1 MKKMRFLSV
10 MLCLALLASMLAAPA
25 LADDSTGSSAEGLV
39 INKTAVYNAETN
51 DYTITLEA
59 YATGSKVTTSV
70 SKDVPTD
77 IVLVLDQSGSMA
89 YRMGEYTY
97 KEYSSRKNS
106 DLYSKRYNGG
116 DAELC
121 YKLDDS
127 YVSVSVSK
135 TVSYTQLSTSL
146 VNYKKSGGGGMGRGN
161 GGSNSPEQST
171 ASSDCYMYYQDRLY
185 EKVGEEYKQVTL
197 TYEYGQFIYTFAD
210 GTSATIY
217 NSSSVPYN
225 DATFKTHAP
234 LYYASQDSASTVYT
248 YTYTVNGTTTTIT
261 TSTGKDS
268 KPDKTF
274 YLRTLD
280 SSKGDVRLDALM
292 SAAKNFANSV
302 ATKAAGADGISGT
315 ADDISHRIAVVGF
328 ASNTSTYNNTELL
341 TGVQISSGKWYGK
354 DPVNSSSY
362 TYYFPTDYPKN
373 GAQYGS
379 ITTEQYKNAF
389 QSMNTDAGK
398 KSVTSALDALT
409 AYGGTQT
416 DHGIDM
422 ANQIF
427 ENNPVPTGEKRNR
440 VVIVFT
446 DGIPTGNSAYYS
458 STVAEDAIKSANK
471 ARSTYGA
478 TVYAI
483 GIFGGADATK
493 AGSTGDNSTDA
504 DKGNYV
510 CQQISNNKGTPQ
522 TPSYYLS
529 ADNSASLNSIF
540 QQIAGQIESGGA
552 TNTTLGEETVIKDI
566 IAPQF
571 TVPENASD
579 IKLYTA
585 ACNGKTEG
593 GDLKFAGRENATG
606 VTASIAKDDATVS
619 VTGFNFSE
627 NWCGAETSDGT
638 VTGYHGEKLIIEFTV
653 KAKDAFLGGN
663 DVFTNTTAGVYE
675 NAAATEPV
683 ATFNRPQVN
692 VPIKNVTVTAQD
704 KNVYLLG
711 SLTGA
716 QIKDGTKITSGNVD
730 ITDPSKLEAWQTEY
744 ADVTITY
751 TDASGNTVTDLKDLK
766 DDVTYTITA
775 SVTPKTS
782 AADAESNEG
791 TKAETKDG
799 SKEQKIYVFK
809 PELTFEDGQVDY
821 MSVIGSTT
829 YKYNGADKSYDSEN
843 YVSTETQWKH
853 GDTLSTD
860 TGVTMIGTAPTLNM
874 TYAPTDGVDASNK
887 VTATDYVPVQ
897 VDVAINGTNVTD
909 NTTFLHDTCSVDGC
923 QWDDVTKTGK
933 GNPAFLLHVEN
944 VCADLTITKV
954 ASDVAADP
962 GQSFL
967 FTITGPNNYKNEVI
981 IVGNGSVTI
990 KDLQIGE
997 YTVTEDT
1004 SWSWRYTPKENGKSI
1019 ALVANQ
1025 KNEVVIENER
1035 TDDKW
1040 LDGNTHAENVFK
1052 STEIEKNPTWAT
1064 N

>member
-25 LADDSTGSSAEGLV
+25 LADDSTGSSAEGLI
-39 INKTAVYNAETN
+39 INKTAVYNAETD

-77 IVLVLDQSGSMA
+77 IILVLDQSSSMEDSMKTTTHDA
-89 YRMGEYTY
+89 YG
-97 KEYSSRKNS
+97 KEYSHSAQNQNLYKYRHS
-106 DLYSKRYNGG
+106 DDNTSNQNLW
-116 DAELC
+116 
-121 YKLDDS
+121 YKLDEEK
-127 YVSVSVSK
+127 YVSVSVQTSADYSPVG
-135 TVSYTQLSTSL
+135 TVNNIYYYTNKNNLYIQTS
-146 VNYKKSGGGGMGRGN
+146 
-161 GGSNSPEQST
+161 
-171 ASSDCYMYYQDRLY
+171 D
-185 EKVGEEYKQVTL
+185 EEYKKLSVNDLSGTKKQI
-197 TYEYGQFIYTFAD
+197 QFLID
-210 GTSATIY
+210 GTLVATLSFERNYNYNYNYKIAFESGYSSDMLYVADKKYSYYYKLPDDESATLICE
-217 NSSSVPYN
+217 SVGDSSVPTE
-225 DATFKTHAP
+225 TF
-234 LYYASQDSASTVYT
+234 YYKNE
-248 YTYTVNGTTTTIT
+248 NGTKEKLTALKNAV
-261 TSTGKDS
+261 ST
-268 KPDKTF
+268 F
-274 YLRTLD
+274 
-280 SSKGDVRLDALM
+280 V
-292 SAAKNFANSV
+292 NSV
-302 ATKAAGADGISGT
+302 NEKAKGADGVYGT
-315 ADDISHRIAVVGF
+315 EDDVNHRIAVVGF
-328 ASNTSTYNNTELL
+328 ATGDYNKNSSTYPKYGNTELFIGS
-341 TGVQISSGKWYGK
+341 TQYNYN
-354 DPVNSSSY
+354 VNASSY
-362 TYYFPTDYPKN
+362 YSK
-373 GAQYGS
+373 
-379 ITTEQYKNAF
+379 AF
-389 QSMNTDAGK
+389 QDMNTEAGYNNVIA
-398 KSVTSALDALT
+398 SNNALDAAGATHVDL
-409 AYGGTQT
+409 GVE
-416 DHGIDM
+416 M
-422 ANQIF
+422 ANGIF
-427 ENNPVPTGEKRNR
+427 KANPVTEGEKRNR
-440 VVIVFT
+440 VMIVFT
-446 DGIPTGNSAYYS
+446 DGAPSDWANYS
-458 STVAEDAIKSANK
+458 EGVAKTAISYADTTKG
-471 ARSTYGA
+471 TYKA
-478 TVYAI
+478 TVYTI
-483 GIFGGADATK
+483 GIFSGADATS
-493 AGSTGDNSTDA
+493 AGNSS
-504 DKGNYV
+504 GNDTEKSNWFM
-510 CQQISNNKGTPQ
+510 QNLSSNNGTPQ

-874 TYAPTDGVDASNK
+874 TYAPTEGVDASNK